1 MKKIIL
7 EIIESYEKRISA
19 VSKIIEGS
27 RDLIESYR
35 EHRVVMLDELRN
47 NLAHAESLRKKDF
60 DNMMSQILSLH
71 KVREEEVKIILE
83 KCVEDHRNMA
93 EELRTML
100 DKKREEPQEEG
111 QERLSRFR
119 LMFEK
124 IKQEQAER
132 EKEVR
137 QILGRF
143 QSEQCNFMEVMNYL
157 LRKGKNVRTQEVKS
171 AVQNLSPGNVTKK
184 QSCVNFKKK
193 ENHYVGR

>member
-7 EIIESYEKRISA
+7 EIIGSYEKRISA

-35 EHRVVMLDELRN
+35 EHRVVMLDELRS

-60 DNMMSQILSLH
+60 DNMMSQIRSLH
-71 KVREEEVKIILE
+71 KVREEEVKMILK

-93 EELRTML
+93 EELRTL
-100 DKKREEPQEEG
+100 LEEKRRERQEEE
-111 QERLSRFR
+111 QERLFRFR

-124 IKQEQAER
+124 IKKEQAER

-137 QILGRF
+137 KILGRF
-143 QSEQCNFMEVMNYL
+143 QSEQYNFMEVMNYL
-157 LRKGKNVRTQEVKS
+157 LRKGKNVRTQELKS
-171 AVQNLSPGNVTKK
+171 AVQNLSSGNYYP
-184 QSCVNFKKK
+184 NNIKKK
-193 ENHYVGR
+193 ENYYVGR